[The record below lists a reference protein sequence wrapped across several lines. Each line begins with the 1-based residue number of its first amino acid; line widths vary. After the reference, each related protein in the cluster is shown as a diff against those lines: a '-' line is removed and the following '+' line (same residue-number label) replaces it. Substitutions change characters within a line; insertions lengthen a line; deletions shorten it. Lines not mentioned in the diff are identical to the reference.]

1 LIVNIVKRGW
11 FPALITAVGV
21 LGLIFYDK
29 ISYTITV
36 PVLIVMLCIG
46 IVVAVINAR
55 QAQVERQSLRL
66 SQLAAHFSR
75 RFMGNSTVSIFAIID
90 TLFGLENQPV
100 WEWARGAEMT
110 RRVFDSWAEHFAG
123 RVEADLRNRRFTSFL
138 QTHINELWALNNH
151 YYEFIEQFSEIAQR
165 FEVPR
170 ETVERYRK
178 FTEEYNL
185 FVESFRDAINEL
197 KTIARTQLEAPSV
210 KTARELAAK

>member
-1 LIVNIVKRGW
+1 MLTHIFKRGW
-11 FPALITAVGV
+11 FPALITVVAV

-36 PVLIVMLCIG
+36 PVLIIMLCIG

-66 SQLAAHFSR
+66 SQLATHFNR
-75 RFMGNSTVSIFAIID
+75 RFMGNSTLSIFAIID
-90 TLFGLENQPV
+90 TLFGLENQQV
-100 WEWARGAEMT
+100 WEWARGVEMT

-123 RVEADLRNRRFTSFL
+123 RVETDLRNRRFTSFL
-138 QTHINELWALNNH
+138 QTHINELWAINNH
-151 YYEFIEQFSEIAQR
+151 YYEFVEQFSEIAQR
-165 FEVPR
+165 FEVPK

-178 FTEEYNL
+178 FAEEYNL

-210 KTARELAAK
+210 KTARELAVA